1 MATTGRPRHPICAAM
16 WVHERL
22 RETDPGL
29 RERRAQLKQRIAG
42 SISSGEA
49 SRVAEE
55 LVTIPTVVHVVHR
68 TEEENVSDEQVASQ
82 LEVLNRDFRA
92 QNEDAKNVPEVWGGL
107 VADAKIQFE
116 LVTEDPQGDATNG
129 IVRTET
135 DQESF
140 SPDGDPVKSTESGGA
155 APWPTDRYLNI
166 WVCNLA
172 EGLLGYAQFPGGP
185 PESDGVVI
193 RHSAFGTVGGA
204 AEPFN
209 LGRTCTHEVGHYL
222 NLFHIWGDSDDCSGS
237 DEVSDTPSAQAPNY
251 GKPEFPHVSCNNAPN
266 GDMYTN
272 YMDYSDDAAMFMFTP
287 GQVTRMNATLAAER
301 VALAKPV

>member
-1 MATTGRPRHPICAAM
+1 M

-116 LVTEDPQGDATNG
+116 LVTEDPQG
-129 IVRTET
+129 
-135 DQESF
+135 
-140 SPDGDPVKSTESGGA
+140 
-155 APWPTDRYLNI
+155 
-166 WVCNLA
+166 NLA

-193 RHSAFGTVGGA
+193 RHSAFGTVGSA